1 MDWWSPDISDYRIS
15 LQNQIVYIQFS
26 SKIMHMQKLL
36 YVKWIILHSGYACRW
51 INYLCLDCKLRYL
64 YLLSRLETGSNWLTD
79 LLLLLSVVFPT
90 FPNFAIGL
98 DFTTDGKYMALA
110 ERRNCKDCISIFA
123 CTSWQLVKVQI
134 LNIFRI
140 PYHGNYLLDL
150 LQDSWELIS
159 ASSK

>member
-1 MDWWSPDISDYRIS
+1 
-15 LQNQIVYIQFS
+15 
-26 SKIMHMQKLL
+26 LL
-36 YVKWIILHSGYACRW
+36 F
-51 INYLCLDCKLRYL
+51 
-64 YLLSRLETGSNWLTD
+64 
-79 LLLLLSVVFPT
+79 SVVFLT

-150 LQDSWELIS
+150 PQDS
-159 ASSK
+159 